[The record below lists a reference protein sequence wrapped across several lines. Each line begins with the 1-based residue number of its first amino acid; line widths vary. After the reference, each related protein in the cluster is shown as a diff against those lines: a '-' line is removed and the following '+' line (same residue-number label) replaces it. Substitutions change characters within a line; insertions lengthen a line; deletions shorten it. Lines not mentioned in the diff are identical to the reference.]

1 MTDEREIT
9 LTVNGTEHTIEV
21 EPRRLLVHA
30 IREDLDMTG
39 THIGC
44 DTGNCGACTVL
55 KDGEPIKSCL
65 MFAAQAD
72 GAEILTV
79 EGMEDLPEADDL
91 HPLQEGFREE
101 HGLQC
106 GYCTPGM
113 LMAGKALLDEHPDP
127 DEETIR
133 DAISG
138 NLCRCTGYQNIVRS
152 IEYAADELEN
162 RTAADGGA
170 VAVDGASESEGPASP
185 EGGHAAPEFGGDADT
200 FCGREDCCGGP
211 DGADPFDRDALL
223 DDAADAD
230 GPDNADGT
238 SDADADTD
246 ATDRGDTV

>member
-1 MTDEREIT
+1 VTDEREIT

-79 EGMEDLPEADDL
+79 EGMEDLPEADDI

-138 NLCRCTGYQNIVRS
+138 NLCRCTGYQNIVKSIQYASDKLDEVTATDGGIEAVLAES
-152 IEYAADELEN
+152 IEAVEAGAA
-162 RTAADGGA
+162 A
-170 VAVDGASESEGPASP
+170 EGSSGSG
-185 EGGHAAPEFGGDADT
+185 EADT
-200 FCGREDCCGGP
+200 FCGVENCCGGP
-211 DGADPFDRDALL
+211 STDRDH
-223 DDAADAD
+223 DA
-230 GPDNADGT
+230 
-238 SDADADTD
+238 S
-246 ATDRGDTV
+246 RGDSV

>member
-1 MTDEREIT
+1 MTDETEIT
-9 LTVNGTEHTIEV
+9 LTVNGTERTIEV

-79 EGMEDLPEADDL
+79 EGMEGLPESGDDL
-91 HPLQEGFREE
+91 HPLQEGFKQE

-113 LMAGKALLDEHPDP
+113 LMAGKALLDENPDP
-127 DEETIR
+127 EEAEIR
-133 DAISG
+133 EAISG
-138 NLCRCTGYQNIVRS
+138 NLCRCTGYQNIVNS
-152 IEYAADELEN
+152 IEHAADELES
-162 RTAADGGA
+162 RTATDGGA
-170 VAVDGASESEGPASP
+170 VATD
-185 EGGHAAPEFGGDADT
+185 DDTTADT
-200 FCGREDCCGGP
+200 FCGAEDCCGGP
-211 DGADPFDRDALL
+211 SADEAGPYDQFDREYL
-223 DDAADAD
+223 
-230 GPDNADGT
+230 G
-238 SDADADTD
+238 
-246 ATDRGDTV
+246 GDSE